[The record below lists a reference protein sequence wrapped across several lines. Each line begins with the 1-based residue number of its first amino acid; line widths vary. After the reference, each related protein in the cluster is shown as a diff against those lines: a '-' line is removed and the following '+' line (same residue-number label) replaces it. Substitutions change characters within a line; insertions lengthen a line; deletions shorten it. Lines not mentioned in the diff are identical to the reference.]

1 MLTGDQINRVWDSLL
16 AAETRALYFSDL
28 ATRYA
33 RQKQWITGLSFFLSS
48 GAAATIIAKAP
59 AWLPVILSVITA
71 ALTAYSIAAGL
82 DRKTSTMVRLAS
94 SWREIA
100 AAYDRLWNHAYD
112 VGASDDLYKILESEN
127 APSDLA
133 ATDGPPIDEKRL
145 DTWQQRVFRL
155 HGLLKENAA

>member
-1 MLTGDQINRVWDSLL
+1 MLTEDQINRVWQGML
-16 AAETRALYFSDL
+16 AAETRAMYFSDL
-28 ATRYA
+28 ATQYA
-33 RQKQWITGLSFFLSS
+33 RRKQLITGLSFFLSS
-48 GAAATIIAKAP
+48 GAAATIIARAP
-59 AWLPVILSVITA
+59 GWVPVVLSVVTA

-82 DRKTSTMVRLAS
+82 DRKTSTMVKLAS

-100 AAYDRLWNHAYD
+100 SAYDRLWNHAYD
-112 VGASDDLYKILESEN
+112 PGASADLYKIMQSEN

-133 ATDGPPIDEKRL
+133 ATDGLPIDEKRL

>member
-1 MLTGDQINRVWDSLL
+1 MLTDDQINRVWQGML

-28 ATRYA
+28 ATQYTR
-33 RQKQWITGLSFFLSS
+33 RKQLITGLSFFLSS
-48 GAAATIIAKAP
+48 GAAATIIARTP
-59 AWLPVILSVITA
+59 GWVPVVLSVVTA

-82 DRKTSTMVRLAS
+82 DRKTSTMVKLAS
-94 SWREIA
+94 SWREIT

-112 VGASDDLYKILESEN
+112 ASASADLYKIMQSEN